1 MKAAGDDNFSRRPRK
16 WQTRKMCKYV
26 PVSSSSS
33 KQYITSGSLPFA
45 LAAAMAAGGMVMR
58 GKEYMAPVVI
68 KRGGNESVRGTG
80 YCDDKSF
87 E

>member
-1 MKAAGDDNFSRRPRK
+1 MEAAGDDKFSRRPRK

-58 GKEYMAPVVI
+58 GKEYMAPV
-68 KRGGNESVRGTG
+68 
-80 YCDDKSF
+80 DDK
-87 E
+87 EGRERKCEGDWLL